1 MLKSFSAWQSAVFQ
15 SNSPRSLMRAGLI
28 ALAVANLV
36 ALYFVIRPVGGS
48 AQELGQQA
56 QDMRLA
62 IRQQQS
68 NLDRT
73 RILAGKIRSG
83 RGEGDQFMQ
92 QYFLPRRT
100 AYSAIMAEL
109 NSLAGEA
116 KITSRDS
123 AWGLEAVDGSDTL
136 DMMQVSANFEGTYP
150 DLVHF
155 INLIDKSD
163 RLLIIESLNATPQQ
177 SGGRINVT
185 MKLDTFVQED
195 GSTQ

>member
-1 MLKSFSAWQSAVFQ
+1 MLKSFSAWQPGFLQ
-15 SNSPRSLMRAGLI
+15 SNNPRSLMRAGLI

-73 RILAGKIRSG
+73 RMLAGKIRSG

-92 QYFLPRRT
+92 HYFLPRRT